1 MTLGASS
8 SSLTPLTLQAV
19 AAMVLLAVVLAL
31 LAGMLYLLLAGS
43 VAWALMLIQGL
54 LWLAFQA
61 LRRSWI
67 ALHGHVRR
75 LAPSA
80 AEIAPESVPDVVLHP
95 TH

>member
-1 MTLGASS
+1 MTLHASS

-19 AAMVLLAVVLAL
+19 AGIVLLAVVLAL

-43 VAWALMLIQGL
+43 VAWALMLLQGL

-61 LRRSWI
+61 VRRSWT
-67 ALHGHVRR
+67 AARTHLRR
-75 LAPSA
+75 AARSA
-80 AEIAPESVPDVVLHP
+80 TGTASDLFLRP